1 MKTSLCSK
9 CYHFLLSSC
18 DRRCFCIYN
27 FKSYS
32 ISCSVGVDVVITDA
46 AATATAAA
54 AAAVVADA
62 VVVTSFFAVWHQLA
76 KD

>member
-1 MKTSLCSK
+1 MT
-9 CYHFLLSSC
+9 
-18 DRRCFCIYN
+18 
-27 FKSYS
+27 
-32 ISCSVGVDVVITDA
+32 CSVGVDVVITAA

-76 KD
+76 KRLTDFVHRLAAAEKVLLVRIG